1 MKSCSCNRIPA
12 RLGFSDPRF
21 RRARLGDALT
31 DAGGGATGPAD
42 QTFQQWLTQQPADT
56 QALYYAYQA
65 ANPGSPVYNPD
76 APQSQ
81 TQLNTATT
89 TGNWT
94 LALGAGAV
102 AFLLLTAITGGG
114 GRRR

>member
-1 MKSCSCNRIPA
+1 MKSCSCNRLP
-12 RLGFSDPRF
+12 RLGFSDPRH
-21 RRARLGDALT
+21 ARLGDASS
-31 DAGGGATGPAD
+31 D
-42 QTFQQWLTQQPADT
+42 QTFAQWLTQQPADT